1 MGHVRRTPLGL
12 GVACALALSLGA
24 LSVGAAANAL
34 AVGVA
39 AAAPT
44 REFVADP
51 ASTWQTDNTV
61 YALATAN
68 GVVYAGGDFTAVR
81 PPKSAP
87 GQNTTPRARFA
98 AFDAT
103 TGDLLPCA
111 PSFTNAAGNATI
123 RALEVSS
130 DGSTLYVGGR
140 FDAVNGAAALN
151 FAAIALGTCTPRN
164 GIPRANG
171 IVHAIAAS
179 PGAVYL
185 GGQFTK
191 VKGLSR
197 TRLAAVTPSGS
208 LLPWAPTAN
217 NRVRALT
224 VAPGETRVYAGGK
237 FSQINGSWILGLVA
251 LDPSSGSVVQTF
263 PGWID
268 TRNQEVKGLA
278 HDDQNL
284 YLGAEGTGGGVFDGR
299 IAADVQ
305 TGQLR
310 WRDNCLGATQAV
322 LPYNDVLFSAS
333 HAHDCSRTPGG
344 FPNNAMQGR
353 QHFLAQSIADS
364 TILPW
369 FPDTDEGPHGSGVGP
384 YALAVSDGVLWS
396 GGMFTTVNGTP
407 QQGLTRFP
415 TGPDTGNPA
424 VVATPNAVTE
434 GQGIRVTW
442 QASWDRDD
450 GTLTYLVYRT
460 GVAQPVGTVTADSR
474 YWSRPTLS
482 FTDGPLPT
490 GTYTYRV
497 AATDGVN
504 TSRSPLVSVS
514 HTAG

>member
-1 MGHVRRTPLGL
+1 MKRARRTRGAR
-12 GVACALALSLGA
+12 VVLGA
-24 LSVGAAANAL
+24 LAVALAGLSLDAPAGALTAGAAASTS
-34 AVGVA
+34 G
-39 AAAPT
+39 

-51 ASTWQTDNTV
+51 APTWQTDKTV
-61 YALATAN
+61 YALASGD
-68 GVVYAGGDFTAVR
+68 GVVYAGGDFSTVR

-87 GQNTTPRARFA
+87 GQDTTPRARFA
-98 AFDAT
+98 AFDAA

-111 PSFTNAAGNATI
+111 PSFTHAGGKATI
-123 RALEVSS
+123 RALDVSA
-130 DGSTLYVGGR
+130 DGSTLYVGGV
-140 FDAVNGAAALN
+140 FDAVNGAPALN
-151 FAAIALGTCTPRN
+151 FAAITLATCTPRN
-164 GIPRANG
+164 GFPRANG
-171 IVHAIAAS
+171 MVHAIAAS
-179 PGAVYL
+179 PGAIYL
-185 GGQFTK
+185 GGEFSK
-191 VKGLSR
+191 VKGTTR
-197 TRLAAVTPSGS
+197 TRLAAVTPTGA
-208 LLPWAPTAN
+208 LLPWAPRAN
-217 NRVRALT
+217 GRVRALT

-237 FSQINGSWILGLVA
+237 FSQVNGSWILGLVA
-251 LDPSSGSVVQTF
+251 LDPTSGGVVQTF

-268 TRNQEVKGLA
+268 VRNQEVKGLA
-278 HDDQNL
+278 HDDQNF

-322 LPYNDVLFSAS
+322 LPYNGVLFSAS

-344 FPNNAMQGR
+344 FPDNAMQGR

-369 FPDTDEGPHGSGVGP
+369 FPDTDEGPGGSGVGP
-384 YALAVSDGVLWS
+384 YALAVSNGVLWS

-415 TGPDTGNPA
+415 TGPDTGNPMPA
-424 VVATPNAVTE
+424 PTPTAVTE
-434 GQGIRVTW
+434 GQGVKVTW
-442 QASWDRDD
+442 RASWDRDD

-474 YWSRPTLS
+474 YWSRPTLT
-482 FTDGPLPT
+482 FTDGPLPA

-514 HTAG
+514 HSGG